1 MCNYKYKVLVP
12 KYFVSE
18 KDGVEQRFS
27 TTARFHLG
35 LESSLVAGSCP
46 AHCPMFNSIPSL
58 HLLDAS
64 RNPQV

>member
-27 TTARFHLG
+27 NTARFPSG
-35 LESSLVAGSCP
+35 AGEFSGCRELSCALP
-46 AHCPMFNSIPSL
+46 
-58 HLLDAS
+58 D
-64 RNPQV
+64 V